1 MDLPGGNEAALR
13 AGIPARGRFP
23 RGWRRGNATGLP
35 SRWLAS
41 PTPDDSPPAERAYAF
56 LAHRL
61 SIEEVFM
68 DFSPDNSALLSHD
81 VLEDACR
88 LFDSSTEA
96 TPAELHALNSL
107 VEAAVLHD
115 KLYVYEWPAQAAQL
129 GPFEDLFK
137 WNLIR
142 KEPVAEGCEAA
153 LAAMGL
159 SELSHDV
166 LADRSDG
173 GLSITYKSDRLAG
186 FLQML
191 VEYERDFGFEQMS
204 RLLDGD
210 DDSEERAFNAAETQR
225 FSPKDVLGLDSWY
238 RKTRALATSA
248 TELGLHPYTGLIT
261 RPFLLDYVSA
271 RRRGALAVFEK
282 LKVEFDDFD
291 DNDIPEWRRIDIP
304 AMTQQVIAGCK
315 GDISAIANEIMR
327 VRTGLTDFRVTLT
340 SSAKAIRQAKTRNEK
355 RQLRKDGE
363 ASWAAI
369 LQKMEKTTRLTHTMW
384 DIFKNPLAAPAKAG
398 DKLVEKD
405 QLNQAIDKTLGLSDL
420 WALISTAAAMEGN
433 ARLLQG
439 LFGTRYDLRKWHAAR
454 TASELLEDVMRRRT
468 TPVLPKV

>member
-1 MDLPGGNEAALR
+1 MRLAAR
-13 AGIPARGRFP
+13 KRHRITESVA
-23 RGWRRGNATGLP
+23 
-35 SRWLAS
+35 AS
-41 PTPDDSPPAERAYAF
+41 PTPDDSPPAERAYAC

-61 SIEEVFM
+61 RIEEVFM
-68 DFSPDNSALLSHD
+68 DLSLDNSALLSHD
-81 VLEDACR
+81 VLDDACR

-115 KLYVYEWPAQAAQL
+115 KLYVYEWPAQTVQL
-129 GPFEDLFK
+129 GPLEDLFK

-142 KEPVAEGCEAA
+142 KEPVAEECEAA

-173 GLSITYKSDRLAG
+173 GLSITYKSDRLAE

-191 VEYERDFGFEQMS
+191 VEYERDFGFDQMS
-204 RLLDGD
+204 SLLDED
-210 DDSEERAFNAAETQR
+210 DETEERAFKAAATKN
-225 FSPKDVLGLDSWY
+225 FSPKDVLGFDGWY
-238 RKTRALATSA
+238 RKARALGTSA

-261 RPFLLDYVSA
+261 RPLLLDYVSA

-282 LKVEFDDFD
+282 LKAELDDFD
-291 DNDIPEWRRIDIP
+291 DSDIPEWRRIDIP

-315 GDISAIANEIMR
+315 GDTSAIPNEIMR
-327 VRTGLTDFRVTLT
+327 VRTRLADFRATLT
-340 SSAKAIRQAKTRNEK
+340 SSARAIRQAKTRSEK
-355 RQLRKDGE
+355 RRLRKDAE
-363 ASWAAI
+363 ASWEAI
-369 LQKMEKTTRLTHTMW
+369 LQKVDKTTRLSHTMW
-384 DIFKNPLAAPAKAG
+384 DVFKNPLAAPAKAG

-405 QLNQAIDKTLGLSDL
+405 QLNQAIDKTFGLSDL
-420 WALISTAAAMEGN
+420 WALISTAPAMEGN

-439 LFGTRYDLRKWHAAR
+439 LFGTRYDLKQWHAAR
-454 TASELLEDVMRRRT
+454 STSQLLEDVMRRRA
-468 TPVLPKV
+468 TPVLPQA